1 MRTAFA
7 MMMMMMMI
15 VGAAV
20 APTMSTSL
28 AAETLPVGLTAE
40 VIANAKT
47 PADHQAISDAYAKE
61 AEQLRAQATAH
72 RHMDSRYDEPGYL
85 SSKLGFK
92 RHCRALVE
100 SYEAAAKDAE
110 ALAKAHHEMAEAAG
124 RKAK

>member
-1 MRTAFA
+1 MRTVMAT
-7 MMMMMMMI
+7 MIMI
-15 VGAAV
+15 VGILS
-20 APTMSTSL
+20 APLVLTSF
-28 AAETLPVGLTAE
+28 AAEAPPPGLTAE
-40 VIANAKT
+40 AVANAKT

-61 AEQLRAQATAH
+61 AEQLRAQAMAH
-72 RHMDSRYDEPGYL
+72 RHMDSRYNEPGDL

-110 ALAKAHHEMAEAAG
+110 ALAKSHHEMAEAAA